1 MKENIRQKVR
11 IEIKIKSMN
20 QISIQNKKYLIIKKI
35 ILIQWIKIFSKIMK
49 TTNKQKTIKFIQ
61 SLLNKII
68 RKKPI

>member
-20 QISIQNKKYLIIKKI
+20 QIIIQNKKYLIIKKI

>member
-35 ILIQWIKIFSKIMK
+35 ILIRWIKIFSKIMK